1 MMVDNLNVS
10 REVKQ
15 ALLNY
20 QNLLLKWNKAINLIS
35 RNSEKDIWERHVLDS
50 LQLLKYI
57 DFSDNILDIGS
68 GGGFPGIVLSIGG
81 VKNAVLV
88 SLTKKSRLF
97 WPELLNS
104 PQIKLL

>member
-35 RNSEKDIWERHVLDS
+35 KNS
-50 LQLLKYI
+50 
-57 DFSDNILDIGS
+57 
-68 GGGFPGIVLSIGG
+68 
-81 VKNAVLV
+81 
-88 SLTKKSRLF
+88 
-97 WPELLNS
+97 
-104 PQIKLL
+104 